1 MCLGMRTSR
10 PTVYKRPNPQDIYYN
25 GNIYDPKPQSVIDAE
40 NKAKAENLAKITMR
54 RGGGGNTEGKKRR
67 DELLNQSNT
76 GLQIT

>member
-1 MCLGMRTSR
+1 MCLGMRTSK
-10 PTVYKRPNPQDIYYN
+10 PVVYRRPNPQDIYYN

-40 NKAKAENLAKITMR
+40 NQAKAKELAKTTMK
-54 RGGGGNTEGKKRR
+54 RGGDGEGKKRR